1 MGWRERERDVLS
13 EHGGDGMWLDSVIL
27 DVFKLQEGRLM
38 FDVRR
43 KFCTPEGSEALALLP
58 RAAGAPSLEV
68 PKAMDGTL
76 SCWEAPSPWQGLELG
91 GLYGPLQLNH
101 SVIPRFYGCSC
112 RPSCLS
118 SLPPHTWPALFC
130 HPNCDPLLFLP

>member
-43 KFCTPEGSEALALLP
+43 KFCTQRAGRPWHCCPELQVPHPWRCP
-58 RAAGAPSLEV
+58 R
-68 PKAMDGTL
+68 
-76 SCWEAPSPWQGLELG
+76 PWM
-91 GLYGPLQLNH
+91 GP
-101 SVIPRFYGCSC
+101 
-112 RPSCLS
+112 
-118 SLPPHTWPALFC
+118 
-130 HPNCDPLLFLP
+130 